1 MDKPENKSIS
11 SDLSGNRSAGQSS
24 PSTPSV
30 SRASIHSARAV
41 SPSGTSS
48 QPGRSSG
55 AFQQS
60 VNRSQ
65 VRAAVGRATGSFAQ
79 SRATGSQPVVP
90 NRSPSSSI
98 NMRLPVSA
106 DRSLIKPSPDKA
118 SGETKTPSGNL
129 RSSASSSAQTKQPES
144 KSDSSSTK
152 APEKAPNVD
161 SAESAQPEE
170 ISNNNDEIAATVMLS
185 SDRFDENGNPIPLE
199 DDGSELSEEAEVD
212 VAPVATLPTGMI
224 IDGRYEIQGVL
235 GTGGF
240 ATVYRAHHI
249 SLDTDV
255 ALKVMDTK
263 KGVDATYS
271 ERFFREAK
279 IAAKIRHNNVVTVY
293 DYGHIPETDQPY
305 IAMEMLH
312 GRDLSHELEK
322 VGPLSPKRAFILF
335 RPVLEALSVGH
346 KLGIVHKDLKPEN
359 LYLIDPGGTHE
370 TMKILD
376 FGVARVNSSEV
387 AKLTTAGQLLGT
399 PRYLAP
405 EYIKSQQVSP
415 AIDVYQMALIISEAL
430 TGIPAVTGDPFHA
443 MMLHCSGKLQISEF
457 LLEDRLGEV
466 FRKAIAINPEDRYPD
481 CETFAKAL
489 DTVADLF
496 SSNVP
501 LQGGAPQIV
510 PDGGMASFA
519 ELTPSGRYSGPQ
531 AMMSGSYAAP
541 KSNKKIAIVMLIAI
555 FLLVG
560 VGGGIFYK
568 FNEKAKAEAAELA
581 QREEMAKKAAEELAA
596 ANDPDAEFEF
606 EFKSDPEHSIV
617 KLKNG
622 DTICE
627 DTPCKHIF
635 RRAEL
640 SAGVIVVV
648 SHDGYNTSEYP
659 VVEGMATDQK
669 GLVEAKLNKATDT
682 PEKWAFRIEYS
693 PKGATVSDENG
704 EVAGCKLTPCAY
716 TFDASQ
722 KMATLTFTA
731 NGYKSMN
738 IILDEDKYKEG
749 GKVVVN
755 LEQIKPKTTGSGNKA
770 TVSVAS
776 DRSDEAKRLAEEK
789 RQIEEEKRKLAEAKA
804 KEKENKPKTT
814 FTIANY

>member
-1 MDKPENKSIS
+1 MDKPENKSVSNS
-11 SDLSGNRSAGQSS
+11 SASNPGASSLGGARS
-24 PSTPSV
+24 
-30 SRASIHSARAV
+30 SIHSARAV
-41 SPSGTSS
+41 PVSGGVPIQPAPRTPSTLS
-48 QPGRSSG
+48 QSISRGP
-55 AFQQS
+55 
-60 VNRSQ
+60 
-65 VRAAVGRATGSFAQ
+65 VRAPVGRASGSYQ
-79 SRATGSQPVVP
+79 RSGVSQPIAPGKNPSASVSRV
-90 NRSPSSSI
+90 PSSNFS
-98 NMRLPVSA
+98 S
-106 DRSLIKPSPDKA
+106 DRSLIKPSSDSA
-118 SGETKTPSGNL
+118 SGEVNNSSGQNPAVPSTPNANAV
-129 RSSASSSAQTKQPES
+129 SSASAPSPQPSA
-144 KSDSSSTK
+144 DGI
-152 APEKAPNVD
+152 
-161 SAESAQPEE
+161 AE
-170 ISNNNDEIAATVMLS
+170 TVMLS
-185 SDRFDENGNPIPLE
+185 KDKFDENGNPIDGE
-199 DDGSELSEEAEVD
+199 DLTEEPELD
-212 VAPVATLPTGMI
+212 VAPAATLPTGMI

-249 SLDTDV
+249 SLDNDV

-312 GRDLSHELEK
+312 GRDLSHEITD

-443 MMLHCSGKLQISEF
+443 MMLHCSGKLQISGF
-457 LLEDRLGEV
+457 LLEGRLGEV

-510 PDGGMASFA
+510 PDAGMASFA
-519 ELTPSGRYSGPQ
+519 ELSPSGQHG
-531 AMMSGSYAAP
+531 MMSGSYATP
-541 KSNKKIAIVMLIAI
+541 KSSKKLVVLIILFMLV
-555 FLLVG
+555 LLG

-568 FNEKAKAEAAELA
+568 FNKQKKADLERLEQERL
-581 QREEMAKKAAEELAA
+581 AAEEAA
-596 ANDPDAEFEF
+596 KRAMEQGDPNAEFVF
-606 EFKSDPEHSIV
+606 SFKTTPEKASVRV
-617 KLKNG
+617 KG
-622 DTICE
+622 GSTICE
-627 DTPCKHIF
+627 STPCSYTFKRSSLPATILF
-635 RRAEL
+635 SLKDYDSSEL
-640 SAGVIVVV
+640 II
-648 SHDGYNTSEYP
+648 N
-659 VVEGMATDQK
+659 EGMTKDQK
-669 GLVEAKLNKATDT
+669 GSVDIKLEKPTTAPVDLVFSLN
-682 PEKWAFRIEYS
+682 FS
-693 PKGATVSDENG
+693 PKNATVSDDNG
-704 EVAGCKLTPCAY
+704 EIENCKASPCPY
-716 TFDASQ
+716 TFNTS
-722 KMATLTFTA
+722 KKFVTLTFTA
-731 NGYKSMN
+731 PQYKPMTV
-738 IILDEDKYKEG
+738 LLTEGKYKESPEINI
-749 GKVVVN
+749 KLDPIRTNRPKDPPVVTPQPKPDPKPDPQPQ
-755 LEQIKPKTTGSGNKA
+755 EPKKDKPKIK
-770 TVSVAS
+770 
-776 DRSDEAKRLAEEK
+776 
-789 RQIEEEKRKLAEAKA
+789 
-804 KEKENKPKTT
+804 
-814 FTIANY
+814 IAGQE